1 MYSTK
6 QCCEELYPDHKAQ
19 TLTIEQEEILAELA
33 HQERQ
38 AIKEAVPTSWAI
50 TQASESR
57 SPYNVVF

>member
-1 MYSTK
+1 MYLR
-6 QCCEELYPDHKAQ
+6 QLCEELYPDHKAQ

-50 TQASESR
+50 NQASESR